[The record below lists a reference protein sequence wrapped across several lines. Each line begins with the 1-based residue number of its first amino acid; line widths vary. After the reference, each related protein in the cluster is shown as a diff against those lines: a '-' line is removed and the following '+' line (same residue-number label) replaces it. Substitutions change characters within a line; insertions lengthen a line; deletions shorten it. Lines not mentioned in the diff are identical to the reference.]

1 MIVIS
6 VFFSP
11 LPLNLLSE
19 MAQHLTKLSLTELIS
34 ALPLHLMFIR
44 HAATCPQINP
54 IVSYITL
61 MLWLHVFLIHLCCTT
76 CQVLLQLLSRVL
88 SGSSLCE
95 QGPWDIG
102 NTLLD
107 ICTIVLRTHHT
118 ETVFRGTII
127 KTSTCIILL
136 CLALLCYL
144 DISDLLQL
152 IAQEYGDLD
161 IEDRARFYH
170 QLLLTVSG
178 EKVMNTAC

>member
-1 MIVIS
+1 
-6 VFFSP
+6 
-11 LPLNLLSE
+11 
-19 MAQHLTKLSLTELIS
+19 
-34 ALPLHLMFIR
+34 
-44 HAATCPQINP
+44 
-54 IVSYITL
+54 
-61 MLWLHVFLIHLCCTT
+61 MLWLHVFLIHLSCTT

-118 ETVFRGTII
+118 ETVFRGSII

-136 CLALLCYL
+136 CLALFCCLHNV

-152 IAQEYGDLD
+152 IAQKYGDLD

-178 EKVMNTAC
+178 EKVINMAC